1 MPRLPQLP
9 RRSQPGQPRT
19 DDHNALLRLLLA
31 AAGHAIALFTPAAPC
46 AGAAA
51 AQRHQSQQPPKITFV
66 HSETHS

>member
-1 MPRLPQLP
+1 MPSLPQLP
-9 RRSQPGQPRT
+9 RRSQPGQPRA
-19 DDHNALLRLLLA
+19 DDHNTLRLLLA
-31 AAGHAIALFTPAAPC
+31 TARHALALFTPAAPC